1 MRWFSRWYGAGPLHL
16 LTLIGSF
23 ALAGYAAQRLL
34 PRDPVSI
41 AEWFVGA
48 VIGHDLVLFPLYAIA
63 DRSVVAVFRH
73 RRPARRPI
81 PWINYLRVPAALSGM
96 LLLIWF
102 PLIFRLA
109 NRFTLLTS
117 LSVNPYLGHW
127 LAVTGAL
134 FVLSALALAVRLAV
148 GPRGQDTVEPSRY
161 EEPGY
166 EEPGSGLY
174 TGNRPG
180 PYEDS
185 RYEQHMPGPLVG
197 SRPDPYEDQMTGPYA
212 GNRPG
217 RYEQPGSD
225 PFATPGP
232 YEQPVSDPFGRPGR
246 YEQPVSGP
254 FRGTGPGRYEEPVS
268 DSFGGAGRYEQPV
281 SGPFR
286 GTGPGR
292 YEQPVS
298 DPFGRPGRYEEGPMP
313 GPPAGNRPG
322 PPAEG
327 KPRPFVDNR
336 SGRNADNW
344 PGRYEADRPGRYE
357 EFGSGPHAPN
367 GPGQYEAD
375 RPAQYRQDGSGSYE
389 EDLYEENSPG
399 QYQPPP
405 PPPPPLPARE
415 PGRGRHRPQGPPWLP
430 AAPGLRRLALPG
442 GGNHAPFGTS
452 SYFSLVVPCSVV
464 PCYRLARVT
473 G

>member
-73 RRPARRPI
+73 RRPARRPV

-185 RYEQHMPGPLVG
+185 RYEQHLPGPLVG

-232 YEQPVSDPFGRPGR
+232 
-246 YEQPVSGP
+246 
-254 FRGTGPGRYEEPVS
+254 
-268 DSFGGAGRYEQPV
+268 
-281 SGPFR
+281 
-286 GTGPGR
+286 